1 MKEARETAK
10 GILLVDAGDLLFKHL
25 GAPVPEK
32 EAKKESEKAQLIID
46 MYGQMGFDA
55 VSPGDDDFALGKEF
69 LLEAARKATFPIVC
83 SNVTDE
89 ASGKLLFQPAVVK
102 EIHGM
107 RVGIFGL
114 LPQEA
119 FSGPTDPRRK
129 GLAFK
134 DPLETAREMVKEL
147 ESKADLIVC
156 LSHLGYHKDMDL
168 AKMAP
173 GISVIVGSH
182 TGINLSNP
190 PVIQNTVI
198 LQAPN
203 KGMYGA
209 QIDLVIRQKGA
220 AFYNI
225 QTKRSMENNLANIK
239 ARLASAKDTPEAEKA
254 QWRRSRDEY
263 EKTLAQFQNK
273 NEFTNSFIGL
283 NDQMREEPDL
293 AAKADAFSQKY
304 PDPVKPPAGKPN

>member
-1 MKEARETAK
+1 VKEVRESAK
-10 GILLVDAGDLLFKHL
+10 SILLVDAGDLLFKHL
-25 GAPVPEK
+25 ATPVSEK
-32 EAKKESEKAQLIID
+32 EAKKESEKAQLIIET
-46 MYGQMGFDA
+46 YNQMGYDA
-55 VSPGDDDFALGKEF
+55 VGLGDDDFSLGKEF

-102 EIHGM
+102 EVNGTRI
-107 RVGIFGL
+107 GIFGL
-114 LPQEA
+114 LAPDA
-119 FSGPTDPRRK
+119 FSGPTDPRKK

-147 ESKADLIVC
+147 ESKSDIVVC
-156 LSHLGYHKDMDL
+156 LSHLGYQKDMDL

-182 TGINLSNP
+182 TGINLSHP
-190 PVIQNTVI
+190 PVVQNTVI
-198 LQAPN
+198 LQGPN

-209 QIDLVIRQKGA
+209 QLDLVIRHKGA
-220 AFYNI
+220 TFYNI
-225 QTKRSMENNLANIK
+225 QTKRSMENSLANVK
-239 ARLASAKDTPEAEKA
+239 ARLTSSKDASEAEKA
-254 QWRRSRDEY
+254 QWRRTRDEY
-263 EKTLAQFQNK
+263 EKTLAQFQSK
-273 NEFTNSFIGL
+273 NEFTNTFVGL

-293 AAKADAFSQKY
+293 AAKAEAFRQKY